1 MNDKRV
7 SRRNVLQTA
16 AVAGLAPLFA
26 AAPAEANMA
35 RPGGERGYARGPH
48 GQVHYHDNQGAS
60 AMPLLLLHQAPMS
73 HRQFDAVY
81 EPLKT
86 RGIRA
91 IGIDMPGFGMSDPTP
106 FVPKVAD
113 WASSVAAVLDHLRIR
128 QADVLGHHTGALLA
142 TEVALQFPQR
152 VRRVI
157 LNGPFPITESERAM
171 FLADLQKTEIDFE
184 YRADGTHLSESFV
197 KRAKFYG
204 PSADP
209 RHITRIQVEKF
220 MGFGPFWYGQR
231 RIPIRSRQHADV
243 AKTPDADPHQ
253 HRGHGLPDG
262 TACTTAATGY
272 GLCRTT
278 GWQRRHRRS
287 GYGSLERCRQG
298 FCGVT
303 LRQRARP

>member
-91 IGIDMPGFGMSDPTP
+91 IGIDMPGFGMSDPTS

-142 TEVALQFPQR
+142 TFKQHLGRMPPINDRSMIYAHLVAHFMSDD
-152 VRRVI
+152 
-157 LNGPFPITESERAM
+157 F
-171 FLADLQKTEIDFE
+171 KT
-184 YRADGTHLSESFV
+184 Y
-197 KRAKFYG
+197 
-204 PSADP
+204 
-209 RHITRIQVEKF
+209 
-220 MGFGPFWYGQR
+220 
-231 RIPIRSRQHADV
+231 
-243 AKTPDADPHQ
+243 
-253 HRGHGLPDG
+253 
-262 TACTTAATGY
+262 
-272 GLCRTT
+272 
-278 GWQRRHRRS
+278 
-287 GYGSLERCRQG
+287 
-298 FCGVT
+298 
-303 LRQRARP
+303 

>member
-35 RPGGERGYARGPH
+35 RLGGERGYARGPH

-106 FVPKVAD
+106 FVPKATPH
-113 WASSVAAVLDHLRIR
+113 AVD
-128 QADVLGHHTGALLA
+128 
-142 TEVALQFPQR
+142 
-152 VRRVI
+152 
-157 LNGPFPITESERAM
+157 
-171 FLADLQKTEIDFE
+171 
-184 YRADGTHLSESFV
+184 
-197 KRAKFYG
+197 
-204 PSADP
+204 
-209 RHITRIQVEKF
+209 
-220 MGFGPFWYGQR
+220 
-231 RIPIRSRQHADV
+231 
-243 AKTPDADPHQ
+243 
-253 HRGHGLPDG
+253 
-262 TACTTAATGY
+262 
-272 GLCRTT
+272 
-278 GWQRRHRRS
+278 RRS
-287 GYGSLERCRQG
+287 PNPQLPLGFRPVESLDG
-298 FCGVT
+298 WP
-303 LRQRARP
+303 LH

>member
-1 MNDKRV
+1 MSDKRV

-16 AVAGLAPLFA
+16 AVAGLAPLLA
-26 AAPAEANMA
+26 AAPAEANIG

-81 EPLKT
+81 GPLKA

-204 PSADP
+204 PGADP

-220 MGFGPFWYGQR
+220 MGFGPFWYGHNAAYR
-231 RIPIRSRQHADV
+231 YDHASTLMSL
-243 AKTPDADPHQ
+243 KHPT
-253 HRGHGLPDG
+253 LIL
-262 TACTTAATGY
+262 TNTGDMAY
-272 GLCRTT
+272 PMA
-278 GWQRRHRRS
+278 
-287 GYGSLERCRQG
+287 
-298 FCGVT
+298 
-303 LRQRARP
+303 QRARQLRPDMAYVELQGGNVDIVDQATEAWSDAVKAFVA

>member
-1 MNDKRV
+1 MSDKRV

-16 AVAGLAPLFA
+16 AVAGLAPLLTVGS
-26 AAPAEANMA
+26 AEANVA
-35 RPGGERGYARGPH
+35 GPGGARGYARGPH

-81 EPLKT
+81 GPLKT

-197 KRAKFYG
+197 KRSKFYG
-204 PSADP
+204 PDADP

-220 MGFGPFWYGQR
+220 MGYGPFWYGHHAAFEYDHAAAIMKIR
-231 RIPIRSRQHADV
+231 RPTLILTNTGDQIYENSKVAHRMRPDFAFHAVPGGGIDIMDQEPEAWV
-243 AKTPDADPHQ
+243 EAID
-253 HRGHGLPDG
+253 R
-262 TACTTAATGY
+262 
-272 GLCRTT
+272 
-278 GWQRRHRRS
+278 
-287 GYGSLERCRQG
+287 
-298 FCGVT
+298 F
-303 LRQRARP
+303 LRIED